1 MKKTTKTINI
11 CSGATYVDNINEQT
25 IVNYNG
31 TVNNYNG
38 TVNNYHAAGPSATF
52 PVTVFDATGSTAED
66 AAEDAADD
74 GGTAEA
80 LPRGFTPRRLPSD
93 GAPPQDALTDADRR
107 VADVLRRMDGERMFR
122 HAYDY
127 AWIMKLFINGGD
139 LNLPHRFYSAISFA
153 KYLRDDLGIAGS
165 PSPSTLTRKLC
176 MVRGRFPNWTFDDHA
191 DSREERRRINLAS
204 CFLSYY
210 RKN

>member
-1 MKKTTKTINI
+1 MHYAVYTNLFFPITKISKTMKKTTKTINI

-38 TVNNYHAAGPSATF
+38 TVNNYY
-52 PVTVFDATGSTAED
+52 
-66 AAEDAADD
+66 AADD

-80 LPRGFTPRRLPSD
+80 LPRGFTPRRIPSD
-93 GAPPQDALTDADRR
+93 GAPPQDALTDADLR